1 MTSVFYE
8 YIIKTMSAEKTLLA
22 AREFIIMS
30 KQSENLKIGLLDNGS
45 HSLKRGF
52 EMWTQWEESEDAWLL
67 KEAVIWVHHGIELV
81 LKQLLVQTNE
91 FLVFQDV
98 NKAVERLGILRNKRG
113 MKNAGILDLFDHD
126 DKVMSVG
133 FRSLIERAAITLSIS
148 ELEEG
153 GVLRSKIDRLT
164 RYRNK
169 IVHFSL
175 ELDVIEVS
183 SLLSDLLNPLLSVLA
198 REINDHNFKQVV
210 IPKIMKLAQ
219 PIQKYLEFVRSNIVD
234 SAITATKQA
243 LPPKGSGKAG
253 VVVQVMGS
261 GLSISL
267 LMYLKEIRELCALK
281 DYSVVILVD
290 RKILESQLLKAITE
304 NSDICPMVPSS
315 KGELIELLNSNLSNV
330 IITTIQKV
338 DPNYL
343 ADKNTLFIGY
353 NLLPGTEKLLSF
365 SSIGVRILFTN
376 ILSPRDIEIYG
387 DIVGMYDLQQAMLDD
402 VLKPIKIEKIEFP
415 LDQVDSYKQIDQEM
429 YELSDGFDYIHRSP
443 PFLKTCALK
452 IIQHFELRKEVV
464 HGKAIIIVR
473 DLDAATLLLECI
485 LELRPDWREED
496 IRNMVVST
504 ISSRNSFDESNF
516 ILNTFQDKD
525 SSLSL
530 LIGTGSYLIG
540 YDNRY
545 INTVY
550 VTCPISNQLQYRLVG
565 LTSRYD
571 EGKSENII
579 VDFIGLDWSIK

>member
-1 MTSVFYE
+1 
-8 YIIKTMSAEKTLLA
+8 
-22 AREFIIMS
+22 
-30 KQSENLKIGLLDNGS
+30 
-45 HSLKRGF
+45 
-52 EMWTQWEESEDAWLL
+52 MWTQWEESEDAWLL

-91 FLVFQDV
+91 FLVFQDL
-98 NKAVERLGILRNKRG
+98 NKAVERLGILRKKRG
-113 MKNAGILDLFDHD
+113 MKNAGVLDLFDHD

-210 IPKIMKLAQ
+210 IPEIMKLAQ

-253 VVVQVMGS
+253 VVVQAMGS

-267 LMYLKEIRELCALK
+267 LMYLKEIRELGALK

-290 RKILESQLLKAITE
+290 RKILENQLFKAIAE
-304 NSDICPMVPSS
+304 NSDICPMLPSS
-315 KGELIELLNSNLSNV
+315 KDELIELLNSNLSNV

-343 ADKNTLFIGY
+343 VDKNALFIGY

-376 ILSPRDIEIYG
+376 ILSPKAIEVYG
-387 DIVGMYDLQQAMLDD
+387 DIIGMYDLQQAILDD
-402 VLKPIKIEKIEFP
+402 VLKPIKIEKNEFP

-429 YELSDGFDYIHRSP
+429 HELSDGFDHIHRSST
-443 PFLKTCALK
+443 FLKTCALE

-464 HGKAIIIVR
+464 HGKAVIIVR
-473 DLDAATLLLECI
+473 DLDAANLLLECI

-504 ISSRNSFDESNF
+504 ISFRNSFDESNF

-530 LIGTGSYLIG
+530 LIGTGSYLVG

-545 INTVY
+545 INAVY

-565 LTSRYD
+565 LASRYD
-571 EGKSENII
+571 EGKSESII